1 MNWAAFAISVITILL
16 IAWGFVLARSPRSIA
31 SIYVSFG
38 FLLLAGMN
46 SAAPIRGYVDPNY
59 VGYAFGLLRADK
71 GISVTLLA
79 GSVFTAAALCAF
91 IAARN
96 RPGPAMWI
104 VAGVALTFTAIHGWP
119 WLQSAVT
126 DPSSNMIQFGEYLT
140 IPGQI
145 GTVLLGAL
153 LVLPFLIGSVWAAR
167 RATAA

>member
-1 MNWAAFAISVITILL
+1 
-16 IAWGFVLARSPRSIA
+16 
-31 SIYVSFG
+31 
-38 FLLLAGMN
+38 
-46 SAAPIRGYVDPNY
+46 
-59 VGYAFGLLRADK
+59 
-71 GISVTLLA
+71 LLA